1 MVFFLATCGSKP
13 CPAMFVASPFRSLC
27 FFSRARATL
36 FAPSAIDSFCVTTV
50 PSYNFCGHN
59 CERGL
64 VRDAGGRQVLHVCR
78 RSAALCLR
86 SYLWHAFSARWEI
99 NQGGHFAFGT
109 HVAASKNLQKAS
121 GRCPG
126 VFKCAV
132 GFLPDLLGFFC
143 DGFSAAADKF
153 PRPISRVRLLVFISR
168 AMRRHVDGVE

>member
-1 MVFFLATCGSKP
+1 MAFSGSILYSCRASFK
-13 CPAMFVASPFRSLC
+13 ARLSVASVAFGLSVTTIATLSEPSVPLSLAMRVDILGGLRLGGLRLTC
-27 FFSRARATL
+27 ARAFVRARRFWRLGAK
-36 FAPSAIDSFCVTTV
+36 D
-50 PSYNFCGHN
+50 NFCGHN

-78 RSAALCLR
+78 RSAALCLG

-132 GFLPDLLGFFC
+132 GFLPALLGFF
-143 DGFSAAADKF
+143 
-153 PRPISRVRLLVFISR
+153 L
-168 AMRRHVDGVE
+168 